1 MSKKSYIIPI
11 FIPHRGCPHDCSF
24 CNQRKIAGEMKEI
37 TGEDIYKITN
47 KYLDFF
53 PSNHIKKEVAFYG
66 GSFTGLEMEK
76 QIELL
81 KPAFEMKE
89 KGLINEIRLSTRP
102 DYIDDSILVLL
113 KKFGVTTIEL
123 GVQSTDNKVLE
134 LNHRGHTKED
144 VVFASKLIKD
154 TGFKLGLQMMVGLLG
169 DNITSI
175 IKTAKDI
182 ISLNPNFVRIYP
194 TIVIEHTYLEKLYLE
209 GKYEPFTLEKTI
221 EICKELLILFKK
233 NKIPVI
239 RLGLQSNDNMDY
251 GKSLVAGPYHPSF
264 RELVE
269 SEIYKDV
276 IEKQIKKKDA
286 DKIRILNIHCNPT
299 IISRVAG
306 FKQSNKKY
314 FMDKYNISDIKI
326 IADNELDKNQLHI
339 EINRSH

>member
-47 KYLDFF
+47 KYLDF
-53 PSNHIKKEVAFYG
+53 PSNHIKEVAFYG

-113 KKFGVTTIEL
+113 KSLSNYIEL

-144 VVFASKLIKD
+144 VVL
-154 TGFKLGLQMMVGLLG
+154 
-169 DNITSI
+169 
-175 IKTAKDI
+175 
-182 ISLNPNFVRIYP
+182 
-194 TIVIEHTYLEKLYLE
+194 H
-209 GKYEPFTLEKTI
+209 
-221 EICKELLILFKK
+221 
-233 NKIPVI
+233 
-239 RLGLQSNDNMDY
+239 QS
-251 GKSLVAGPYHPSF
+251 
-264 RELVE
+264 
-269 SEIYKDV
+269 
-276 IEKQIKKKDA
+276 
-286 DKIRILNIHCNPT
+286 
-299 IISRVAG
+299 
-306 FKQSNKKY
+306 
-314 FMDKYNISDIKI
+314 
-326 IADNELDKNQLHI
+326 
-339 EINRSH
+339 